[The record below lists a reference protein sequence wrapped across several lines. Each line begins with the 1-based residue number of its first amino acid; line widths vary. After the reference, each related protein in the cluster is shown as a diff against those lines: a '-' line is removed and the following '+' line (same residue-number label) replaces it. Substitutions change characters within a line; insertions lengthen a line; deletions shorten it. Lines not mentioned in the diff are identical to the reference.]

1 MRASSTSR
9 GTSRGSSS
17 GRPRPAGDGPLPRPR
32 GRRPAL
38 AATAVLAAGA
48 VLLAGC
54 SSDGDSGRAGG
65 DGKITLRIG
74 TFGSFGY
81 DDKNGAKLYA
91 EYEKLNPHI
100 KIEESNVADGQKYWD
115 TLKLRLSRNSGL
127 ADIQAIEVGYIAEAI
142 GPTLGNKWVDL
153 SKTGGAKTSA
163 FLDWKVKQ
171 ATTADGRLIGLGTDI
186 GPMAVCYNKDLFAK
200 AKLPTDRTQVAE
212 LWAGD
217 WAKFVA
223 TGRTYR
229 KNAPAGTAFHDS
241 ASGLFNAVL
250 SSQPLQY
257 ADAAGELD
265 YENSPG
271 VKKAWG
277 LAVEAAEAGITAK
290 LRQFDEKGTWNAGFK
305 NSRFATVACPSWMT
319 GIIKDQAGPA
329 NKGKWDIAAPPVAG
343 NWGGSFLAV
352 PKAGKHAEE
361 AAKLAAWLTAPE
373 QHAKVFAVNGNI
385 PSTKDTLASAAV
397 QNATIPYFG
406 DTPVGRIYSEA
417 ASAIT
422 PAPVSR
428 YDGQVK
434 TFITDNGILDIEQR
448 GTDPDT
454 AWENVRKLI
463 DDKIDQ

>member
-1 MRASSTSR
+1 MRTTSST
-9 GTSRGSSS
+9 
-17 GRPRPAGDGPLPRPR
+17 GRPRRP
-32 GRRPAL
+32 GSAAL
-38 AATAVLAAGA
+38 AALVAGA
-48 VLLAGC
+48 ALMAGC
-54 SSDGDSGRAGG
+54 STDDGTADGAAGG
-65 DGKITLRIG
+65 GKITLRVG

-91 EYEKLNPHI
+91 EYERLHPNI
-100 KIEESNVADGQKYWD
+100 TIVESNVADGQKYWD

-127 ADIQAIEVGYIAEAI
+127 ADIQAIEVGYIAEAT
-142 GPTLGNKWVDL
+142 GPAMANKWVDL
-153 SKTGGAKTSA
+153 SKTGGADTSA
-163 FLDWKVKQ
+163 YLDWKVKQ
-171 ATTADGRLIGLGTDI
+171 ATTGNGSVIGLGTDI
-186 GPMAVCYNKDLFAK
+186 GPMAICYNKDLFAK
-200 AKLPTDRTQVAE
+200 AKLPTDRAKVAE

-223 TGRTYR
+223 TGKTYQ

-250 SSQPLQY
+250 SSQPQQY
-257 ADAAGELD
+257 ADEEGELA
-265 YENSPG
+265 YEDSPG
-271 VKKAWG
+271 VRKAWD
-277 LAVEAAEAGITAK
+277 LAVEAARSGITAK

-373 QHAKVFAVNGNI
+373 QHAKVFGVNGNI
-385 PSTKDTLASAAV
+385 PSTKETLASATV
-397 QNATIPYFG
+397 QTARIPYFG

-417 ASAIT
+417 AAGIR

-448 GTDPDT
+448 GTAPDT
-454 AWENVRKLI
+454 AWQNVRKLVA
-463 DDKIDQ
+463 DKIDQ